1 MGNAQTNGS
10 TPCGDERA
18 VQVTVTVIRKEGAIS
33 VVPDTVTIYKDG
45 GPGKYLR
52 VCWTITGMVEG
63 DTLTFEDKGTEQPD
77 YFPAMPRTVAYP
89 ESAVSSG
96 NPALT
101 GTWTYSV
108 VVKDKTGKTVA
119 IKDPKTITVPGP

>member
-45 GPGKYLR
+45 GPGRYLR
-52 VCWTITGMVEG
+52 VCWTITGMIDG
-63 DTLTFEDKGTEQPD
+63 DTLTFEDKGKEQPD
-77 YFPAMPRTVAYP
+77 YFPSLPRTVAYP

-101 GTWTYSV
+101 GTWTYSL
-108 VVKDKTGKTVA
+108 VVKDKSGKTVA
-119 IKDPKTITVPGP
+119 TKDPGIAVLTGP